1 MGATV
6 ELAKIVDALE
16 MMLED
21 WRSFLNVETGEV
33 ESVSLDILGEAEESE
48 EKDPQSFE
56 NYDGE
61 FELATK
67 IVENRDKFLRLP
79 TRFDIHE
86 WSIMESFAESMKYG
100 RIREEL
106 LRAVHG
112 GGAYRRFRSAVAR
125 HSVQS
130 DWYQFRDDALKQ
142 IAIEWCEANNL
153 TWK

>member
-1 MGATV
+1 MVRGIYRRCYPAQRQRGRPPRELAEAFCSFDQGNTMVGDCRPARGISWRVSMGATV

-79 TRFDIHE
+79 T
-86 WSIMESFAESMKYG
+86 
-100 RIREEL
+100 
-106 LRAVHG
+106 
-112 GGAYRRFRSAVAR
+112 
-125 HSVQS
+125 
-130 DWYQFRDDALKQ
+130 
-142 IAIEWCEANNL
+142 
-153 TWK
+153 